1 MEVESQMGCYY
12 HPAVPTAVLCRECGH
27 EICSHCSVDTL
38 CPGCR
43 LGQAIKGAAQKQP
56 VLTAAASTNGN
67 GNGARTAYAPGPP
80 PSGAA
85 SQAAAPPRP
94 SVTVVE
100 EPASPEDRLLSALC
114 YPLWPVAMIVLF
126 LQSQRSKFL
135 RFNVVQSLAV
145 NALGVALYVMYAAA
159 QHFPVIGWQS
169 ALVLP
174 FAMPI
179 WFCVDLD
186 LAVKAYGGQ
195 SIKVPI
201 AAEIAGKYAA

>member
-1 MEVESQMGCYY
+1 MGCYY
-12 HPAVPTAVLCRECGH
+12 HPAVPTAVLCRECNH
-27 EICSHCSVDTL
+27 EICSHCSVDSL

-56 VLTAAASTNGN
+56 VLTAVNSTNGN
-67 GNGARTAYAPGPP
+67 GARATYAPPP
-80 PSGAA
+80 PPPPGPSTRTVTA
-85 SQAAAPPRP
+85 PRP
-94 SVTVVE
+94 TVTVVE
-100 EPASPEDRLLSALC
+100 EPPTPEDRLLSALC

-135 RFNVVQSLAV
+135 RYNVVQSLAV
-145 NALGVALYVMYAAA
+145 NALGVALYVMYATA

-179 WFCVDLD
+179 WFFVDLY
-186 LAVKAYGGQ
+186 LGVKAYGGQ

>member
-1 MEVESQMGCYY
+1 MGCYY

-27 EICSHCSVDTL
+27 EICSHCAIDSL

-56 VLTAAASTNGN
+56 VLAGVASGN
-67 GNGARTAYAPGPP
+67 GNGKANGNGAGYASAPSAGPQ
-80 PSGAA
+80 A
-85 SQAAAPPRP
+85 SQTTAPSRP
-94 SVTVVE
+94 VATIVE
-100 EPASPEDRLLSALC
+100 SPPSPEDRLLAALS

-145 NALGVALYVMYAAA
+145 NTLGVALYLMYDAA
-159 QHFPVIGWQS
+159 QHIPVIGWQS

-179 WFCVDLD
+179 WFFVDLY
-186 LAVKAYGGQ
+186 LGLKAYGGE
-195 SIKVPI
+195 SVKVPI
-201 AAEIAGKYAA
+201 AADLASKYAA

>member
-1 MEVESQMGCYY
+1 MGCYY

-27 EICSHCSVDTL
+27 EICSHCAIDSL

-43 LGQAIKGAAQKQP
+43 LGQAIKGAGQKQP
-56 VLTAAASTNGN
+56 VLTAAASANGT
-67 GNGARTAYAPGPP
+67 GARASSSAGPSVRAAPHV
-80 PSGAA
+80 S
-85 SQAAAPPRP
+85 AAAPRP
-94 SVTVVE
+94 AATLVE
-100 EPASPEDRLLSALC
+100 DPPSPEDRLLAALC
-114 YPLWPVAMIVLF
+114 YPLWPVATIVLF

-179 WFCVDLD
+179 WFFVDLY

-195 SIKVPI
+195 NIKVPI
-201 AAEIAGKYAA
+201 AAEIASKYAA

>member
-1 MEVESQMGCYY
+1 MGCYY
-12 HPAVPTAVLCRECGH
+12 HPAVPTAVLCRECRH
-27 EICSHCSVDTL
+27 EICSHCSVDSL

-56 VLTAAASTNGN
+56 VLAAVAGSNGNASN
-67 GNGARTAYAPGPP
+67 GNGARAQ
-80 PSGAA
+80 AA
-85 SQAAAPPRP
+85 SGPSFASAPRQAAPPRATV
-94 SVTVVE
+94 SVVE
-100 EPASPEDRLLSALC
+100 EAVSPEDRFLAALC

-159 QHFPVIGWQS
+159 SNFPVIGWQS

-179 WFCVDLD
+179 WFFVDLY

-195 SIKVPI
+195 NIKVPI
-201 AAEIAGKYAA
+201 ASDIAGKYAA

>member
-1 MEVESQMGCYY
+1 MGCYY

-27 EICSHCSVDTL
+27 EICTHCAVDTL

-56 VLTAAASTNGN
+56 VLAGVVVNGN
-67 GNGARTAYAPGPP
+67 GNGTRSSAAPGPTIGGP
-80 PSGAA
+80 APSA
-85 SQAAAPPRP
+85 QQQRP
-94 SVTVVE
+94 SATVVE
-100 EPASPEDRLLSALC
+100 DAPTPEDRLLSALC
-114 YPLWPVAMIVLF
+114 YPLWPIAVIVLF
-126 LQSQRSKFL
+126 LRAQRSKFL

-145 NALGVALYVMYAAA
+145 NALGVLLYLMYAAA
-159 QHFPVIGWQS
+159 QNIPVIGWQS

-179 WFCVDLD
+179 WFFVDLY

-195 SIKVPI
+195 TTKVPI
-201 AAEIAGKYAA
+201 AADFASKFAA

>member
-1 MEVESQMGCYY
+1 MGCYY
-12 HPAVPTAVLCRECGH
+12 HPAVPTAVFCRECGH
-27 EICSHCSVDTL
+27 EICSHCAIDSL

-56 VLTAAASTNGN
+56 VLTAAASAN
-67 GNGARTAYAPGPP
+67 GNGARSASAPGPSAAP
-80 PSGAA
+80 PPRP
-85 SQAAAPPRP
+85 AAAPPRP
-94 SVTVVE
+94 AATIVE
-100 EPASPEDRLLSALC
+100 TPSTPEDRLLAALC

-126 LQSQRSKFL
+126 LLSHRSRFL

-145 NALGVALYVMYAAA
+145 NALGVALYVIYAAA

-179 WFCVDLD
+179 WFFVDLY
-186 LAVKAYGGQ
+186 LGVKAYGGQ
-195 SIKVPI
+195 SINVPI
-201 AAEIAGKYAA
+201 AADVAAKYAA

>member
-1 MEVESQMGCYY
+1 MGCYY

-27 EICSHCSVDTL
+27 EICSHCSIDSL

-56 VLTAAASTNGN
+56 VLTASMSA
-67 GNGARTAYAPGPP
+67 NGAGARSASASAPGPSFSEP
-80 PSGAA
+80 
-85 SQAAAPPRP
+85 QRP
-94 SVTVVE
+94 SAPSRPVPTVVE
-100 EPASPEDRLLSALC
+100 EVASPEDRLLSALC

-159 QHFPVIGWQS
+159 EHFPVIGWQS

-179 WFCVDLD
+179 WFFVDLY

-201 AAEIAGKYAA
+201 AAEIAGKYAS

>member
-1 MEVESQMGCYY
+1 MGCYY

-27 EICSHCSVDTL
+27 EICSHCAIDSL

-43 LGQAIKGAAQKQP
+43 LGQAMKGAVQRQP
-56 VLTAAASTNGN
+56 VLAAVNGNAN
-67 GNGARTAYAPGPP
+67 GNGARTRPEPGP
-80 PSGAA
+80 SFGAA
-85 SQAAAPPRP
+85 SAQAAAPPRP
-94 SVTVVE
+94 SATVVD
-100 EPASPEDRLLSALC
+100 PPPSPEDRLLSALC

-145 NALGVALYVMYAAA
+145 NALGVGLYAIYAAA

-179 WFCVDLD
+179 WFFIDLY
-186 LAVKAYGGQ
+186 LGIKAYGGE

-201 AAEIAGKYAA
+201 AAELASKYAA

>member
-1 MEVESQMGCYY
+1 MGCYY

-27 EICSHCSVDTL
+27 EICSHCAVDTL

-56 VLTAAASTNGN
+56 VLTAAASANGN
-67 GNGARTAYAPGPP
+67 GKRTTASAPNGAAFTAPP
-80 PSGAA
+80 PT
-85 SQAAAPPRP
+85 APARP
-94 SVTVVE
+94 TVAVIDP
-100 EPASPEDRLLSALC
+100 PASPEDRLLSALC
-114 YPLWPVAMIVLF
+114 YPLWPVALIVLF
-126 LQSQRSKFL
+126 LQSSRSKFL

-179 WFCVDLD
+179 WFFVDLY
-186 LAVKAYGGQ
+186 LAVKAYGGEN
-195 SIKVPI
+195 IRVPI
-201 AAEIAGKYAA
+201 AADVASKYAA

>member
-1 MEVESQMGCYY
+1 MGCYY

-27 EICSHCSVDTL
+27 EICQHCSVDTL

-56 VLTAAASTNGN
+56 VLVGVASTNGN
-67 GNGARTAYAPGPP
+67 GARATSAPGPTAGGP
-80 PSGAA
+80 QPSAQPR
-85 SQAAAPPRP
+85 SSTTVLEDAP
-94 SVTVVE
+94 T
-100 EPASPEDRLLSALC
+100 PEDRLLSALC
-114 YPLWPVAMIVLF
+114 YPLWPIALIVLF
-126 LQSQRSKFL
+126 LRSQRSKFL

-145 NALGVALYVMYAAA
+145 NALGVLLYLIYAAA
-159 QHFPVIGWQS
+159 QNIPVVGWQS

-179 WFCVDLD
+179 WFFVDLY

-195 SIKVPI
+195 VTKVPI
-201 AAEIAGKYAA
+201 AADVASKYAA

>member
-1 MEVESQMGCYY
+1 MGCYY

-56 VLTAAASTNGN
+56 VLTAAVSANGNGN
-67 GNGARTAYAPGPP
+67 GNGARTTYAPGPP
-80 PSGAA
+80 PGA
-85 SQAAAPPRP
+85 SQQAAAPPRP

-100 EPASPEDRLLSALC
+100 EAATPEDRLLSALC

-145 NALGVALYVMYAAA
+145 NALGVGLYAIYAATS
-159 QHFPVIGWQS
+159 HFPVIGWQS

-179 WFCVDLD
+179 WFFIDLY
-186 LAVKAYGGQ
+186 LAVKAYGGE
-195 SIKVPI
+195 SVKVPI
-201 AAEIAGKYAA
+201 AAELASKYAA